1 MGVVAESSRIPL
13 QTKKG
18 AEEVDGEADEEEEG
32 GRGGMRWNE
41 EE

>member
-1 MGVVAESSRIPL
+1 MGIIVESSRIPL

-18 AEEVDGEADEEEEG
+18 VEEENGEVDEEEEG